1 MSLALT
7 GWRISRHLHPLST
20 QQSSDGKATKKTLLA
35 ESNELVLKTSPGE
48 N

>member
-7 GWRISRHLHPLST
+7 GWRISSHLHPS

-35 ESNELVLKTSPGE
+35 EVNELVLKTSPGE